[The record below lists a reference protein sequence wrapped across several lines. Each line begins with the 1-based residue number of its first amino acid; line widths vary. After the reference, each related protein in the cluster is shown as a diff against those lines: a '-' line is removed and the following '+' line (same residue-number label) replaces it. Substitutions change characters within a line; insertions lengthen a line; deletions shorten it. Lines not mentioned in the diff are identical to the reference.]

1 MFTISDIFEKIYQN
15 WWGILLYVV
24 SAYVLYSLYKAQNDI
39 LEGFTS
45 GNITIPEEYKS
56 HACYGIRQTLITN
69 KKLIEE
75 FRNKDAVESLADT
88 TDLVE
93 LLTTKW
99 NQFNCEQVLAEKPIA
114 DIRIINKA
122 DIEESIKNKVTAEI
136 QAAIAAKQAEK
147 KT

>member
-15 WWGILLYVV
+15 WWGILLYILTV
-24 SAYVLYSLYKAQNDI
+24 YVLYSLYKATNDV

-75 FRNKDAVESLADT
+75 FREKHAVESLADT

-99 NQFNCEQVLAEKPIA
+99 NEFNCEQVLAEKPIPE
-114 DIRIINKA
+114 IRIINKA
-122 DIEESIKNKVTAEI
+122 DIEESIKEKVTAEI
-136 QAAIAAKQAEK
+136 EAAIAAKQAEK